1 MFSNLINAGVYVL
14 NRSVLDYVPEK
25 TFFDFSKDLV
35 PMLMAEGHRIQGFQI
50 SGIWMD
56 VGRPH
61 DLLGANL
68 AVASAE
74 YGDAIWDVGGSEIEG
89 PFYMGAGSSVAGSG
103 LKDSV
108 VLAGSSVSGSRL
120 DRVLVMRNCTID
132 GAALENTILGDG
144 CSVGEGAV
152 VRNAV
157 LADNTVVGPGE
168 VLDEGRKV

>member
-1 MFSNLINAGVYVL
+1 
-14 NRSVLDYVPEK
+14 
-25 TFFDFSKDLV
+25 
-35 PMLMAEGHRIQGFQI
+35 MLMAEGHRIQGFQI

-74 YGDAIWDVGGSEIEG
+74 YGDAFWDVGGSEIEG

-120 DRVLVMRNCTID
+120 DRVLVMRNCTMEDCDLAFEYSSCDVELKGTLKSIKNPSSGTIIID
-132 GAALENTILGDG
+132 EPTEVIIGDNVYPVNG
-144 CSVGEGAV
+144 KVI
-152 VRNAV
+152 VRN
-157 LADNTVVGPGE
+157 
-168 VLDEGRKV
+168 